1 MDIDPIVRQQ
11 LLDEVVTAPTK
22 SELLKRKMKVY
33 SWEWTLIFSLFLK
46 RVIDI
51 AGSLTAILILSPV
64 FIITALT
71 IYLHD
76 KGPVLFVQKRVG
88 KNGRLFD
95 MYKFRSMV
103 VNADKIKDEILDS
116 NESSDGVIFKMKK
129 DPRVT
134 PIGRFIRKFS
144 IDELPQLFNVLKGDM
159 SLVGPRPP
167 LPAEVAQYTLEQRK
181 RLHVRPG
188 ITCVW
193 QVSGRSDIPFTQQVQ
208 LDLDYIKSQSF
219 ITDVKLLLKTI
230 PAVLLGK
237 GGY

>member
-22 SELLKRKMKVY
+22 SELFKRKMKVY

-51 AGSLTAILILSPV
+51 AGSLTAVLILSPV
-64 FIITALT
+64 FIITALS

-76 KGPVLFVQKRVG
+76 KGSVLFVQKRVG

-103 VNADKIKDEILDS
+103 VNADKIKEQILES

-144 IDELPQLFNVLKGDM
+144 IDELPQLLNVLKGDM

-208 LDLDYIKSQSF
+208 LDLDYIKSRSF
-219 ITDVKLLLKTI
+219 FTDVKLLLKTI